1 MHGAVFFLSFF
12 FLGISKGMSEQ
23 NHVSLTC
30 RYLQGKVCRSPLNM
44 QGAPS
49 VMHHKAR
56 YRCRVTKHSS
66 YFWLLGLV
74 SARLSCDE
82 MAGAVCECVRVC
94 MFCSEGTAE
103 MCGLSRPLRL
113 YNIYQP
119 WPAVSFKT
127 DFLFLC
133 NVCRLWRGATE
144 HLVILMLIGAIFTVE
159 NMHFLLVL
167 WII

>member
-94 MFCSEGTAE
+94 VCFAPKVQLKCVGFPALWDYITYTSHDQQSHLKQIFCFFAT
-103 MCGLSRPLRL
+103 C
-113 YNIYQP
+113 
-119 WPAVSFKT
+119 AVSGEGRLSIWSFWCWSAPYLLSKT
-127 DFLFLC
+127 CISF
-133 NVCRLWRGATE
+133 
-144 HLVILMLIGAIFTVE
+144 
-159 NMHFLLVL
+159 
-167 WII
+167 